1 MTTKKKERAERKTRL
16 VSYDHFTQGCEDLSM
31 SKEKL
36 TSLMGF
42 SNGTDRHWEKKGMMP
57 RVASM
62 AIASLRK
69 GNGKSDGTATM
80 LVLVEKKDQAQ
91 IEQIL
96 SALPC
101 CVQTL
106 SL

>member
-69 GNGKSDGTATM
+69 GNGNTDGTATM
-80 LVLVEKKDQAQ
+80 LVLVEPKDIQLV
-91 IEQIL
+91 EGVL
-96 SALPC
+96 ESLPC
-101 CVQTL
+101 AVQKL
-106 SL
+106 PI